1 MSKKVLAVILSLILT
16 FSVITV
22 PVGAADIAL
31 PETSVENVF
40 NMFIDQLISFVLT
53 YLNKYWPGYEDKW
66 STNED
71 YVPENFYTGEE
82 TFDKE
87 VSPDA
92 QWKLGYAGAS
102 LLEGIDPMSGDYF
115 LAGSLEPIVGRVP
128 TQVIDDQRVRVYAIS
143 DGVSGTVVHAV
154 IDGFGFSRGDVM
166 EIRSRMADFAEK
178 YGVVAINVSVLHQHS
193 CIDTLG
199 MNVPLAQALIMNT
212 GNAATGGLLDDQK
225 VQKNQQFMENLFAKT
240 VYAMKR
246 AVVNMKTGD
255 LYYGSVDVA
264 DYIRDKRDP
273 QAFDSEIHRLR
284 FDPEDGTGETWILEA
299 AIHCTS
305 IGAGPEELTADYP
318 YYIEK
323 TIREEI
329 GANVVFVQGAE
340 LAITTREI
348 LLCGEC
354 DSIANVAHTEDGVE
368 ISCPNG
374 CGEVAFGKDI
384 GEANDIW
391 YQNNIGDKNDFETMA
406 EYGYILAQ
414 KVIAIE
420 EEEKLDPVLN
430 IAMQEVALDVD
441 NQILTLAARED
452 VLNAVITKVGDGYNM
467 ITEIGYMELGNSVA
481 VFICPGE
488 FDPIL
493 VYGGPE
499 SGDAS
504 WTGGEWGMPALKDC
518 TTCENV
524 MVFGLCNDQ
533 AGYVLRDNEY
543 HSLLTDNEEVNVIS
557 KSAGSTFVNS
567 FMDLLKDIEEAA

>member
-1 MSKKVLAVILSLILT
+1 MSKKVLAVVLSLILT

-22 PVGAADIAL
+22 PVGAADIVL
-31 PETSVENVF
+31 PETSIENVF
-40 NMFIDQLISFVLT
+40 NMFIDQLLSFVLT

-66 STNED
+66 SSSED
-71 YVPENFYTGEE
+71 YVPENFYAGEDE
-82 TFDKE
+82 FDKT

-92 QWKLGYAGAS
+92 QWKVGYAGAS
-102 LLEGIDPMSGDYF
+102 LLEGIAPMDGDYY
-115 LAGSLEPIVGRVP
+115 LAGTLEPIVGRVP
-128 TQVIDDQRVRVYAIS
+128 TMIVDDQRVRVYAIS
-143 DGVSGTVVHAV
+143 DGVSGTVIQAV
-154 IDGFGFSRGDVM
+154 IDGFGLSRGDVM
-166 EIRSRMADFAEK
+166 EIRSRMADFATK
-178 YGVVAINVSVLHQHS
+178 YNIIAINVSVIHQHS

-212 GNAATGGLLDDQK
+212 GNAAAGGLLDDQK

-255 LYYGSVDVA
+255 LYYGSVDAA
-264 DYIRDKRDP
+264 DYIKDKRDP
-273 QAFDSEIHRLR
+273 QAADTQIQRLR
-284 FDPEDGTGETWILEA
+284 FVPEDGTTETWIIEA
-299 AIHCTS
+299 GIHCTS
-305 IGAGPEELTADYP
+305 LGAGPTELTADYP

-354 DSIANVAHTEDGVE
+354 DSIAEVAHTEDGVE

-374 CGEVAFGKDI
+374 CGEVAFGDDI

-391 YQNNIGDKNDFETMA
+391 YQNNIGDKTDIQTMQ

-414 KVIAIE
+414 KVISIE
-420 EEEKLDPVLN
+420 SEEKLDPVLN
-430 IAMQEVALDVD
+430 IKMKEVALDVD
-441 NQILTLAARED
+441 NGILTLAARED
-452 VLNAVITKVGDGYNM
+452 VLNAVITKAGDGYNM

-481 VFICPGE
+481 IFLCPGE
-488 FDPIL
+488 FDPALI
-493 VYGGPE
+493 YGGPE

-504 WTGGEWGMPALKDC
+504 WMGNEWGMPALKDC
-518 TTCENV
+518 TSCKNV
-524 MVFGLCNDQ
+524 MAFGLCNDQ

-543 HSLLTDNEEVNVIS
+543 HSIIGENEEVNVIS
-557 KSAGSTFVNS
+557 KTAGSTFVNE
-567 FMDLLKDIEEAA
+567 FMNVISGIDANA

>member
-22 PVGAADIAL
+22 PVGAADIVL
-31 PETSVENVF
+31 PETSIENVF
-40 NMFIDQLISFVLT
+40 NMFIDQLLSYILT

-66 STNED
+66 STSED
-71 YVPENFYTGEE
+71 YVPENFYQGEE
-82 TFDKE
+82 TFDKT

-92 QWKLGYAGAS
+92 QWKVGYAGAS

-143 DGVSGTVVHAV
+143 DGVSGTVVQAV
-154 IDGFGFSRGDVM
+154 IDGFGLSRGDVM
-166 EIRSRMADFAEK
+166 EIRSRMAEFAEK

-264 DYIRDKRDP
+264 DYIKDKRDP
-273 QAFDSEIHRLR
+273 QAIDSEIQRLR
-284 FDPEDGTGETWILEA
+284 FVPEDGTGETWILEA
-299 AIHCTS
+299 GIHCTS

-329 GANVVFVQGAE
+329 GANVVFIQGAE

-354 DSIANVAHTEDGVE
+354 DSIANVAHTDDGVE

-374 CGEVAFGKDI
+374 CGEVAFGDDI

-452 VLNAVITKVGDGYNM
+452 VLNAVITKAGDGYNM

-481 VFICPGE
+481 VFLCPGE

-493 VYGGPE
+493 IYGGPE

-504 WTGGEWGMPALKDC
+504 WTGGEWAMPALKDC
-518 TTCENV
+518 TNCENV

-543 HSLLTDNEEVNVIS
+543 HSLLSENEEVNIIS
-557 KSAGSTFVNS
+557 RTAGSTFVNS
-567 FMDLLKDIEEAA
+567 FMDLLKETEEAA